1 MNSLPPTQ
9 SCPPSAHLV
18 RHPASALDCSG
29 PWLFWPREIPARLRR
44 ALADRG
50 QMTPVLIDDSGA
62 RPVLVAGAAR
72 VACLAELGQEV
83 WCLDLGMLS
92 DVDKGLAYL
101 HSNLDLEVTEARLV
115 AAVRYFAE
123 HDGVGMGRVF
133 EALGIAP
140 RSKQARLA
148 LAWLGLPRYWDEA
161 LVRGALPLACAEVLA
176 AFSADDR
183 RAVEPLFSQ
192 LCWSRG
198 NALNV
203 LTWTREVCLRDGLSA
218 REAMAAMDADETL
231 RADLSPKD
239 AMARLTQAARRLRYP
254 ELTRMERDFE
264 ADVAAMAVGTAWRIA
279 QPDQFESG
287 NVELCVRVS
296 SRNGLQRAVR
306 DLNDLAS
313 PSRTGWDALWDG
325 ESR

>member
-1 MNSLPPTQ
+1 MNSVPSPL
-9 SCPPSAHLV
+9 SCSTSAHLV
-18 RHPASALDCSG
+18 RHPASAIDCSG

-50 QMTPVLIDDSGA
+50 QMTPVLIDGGGA
-62 RPVLVAGAAR
+62 RPMLVAGAAR
-72 VACLAELGQEV
+72 AACLAELGQEV
-83 WCLDLGMLS
+83 WCLDLGALS
-92 DVDKGLAYL
+92 DVDKGLAYI

-123 HDGVGMGRVF
+123 HGGGEMGRVF

-148 LAWLGLPRYWDEA
+148 LAWLDLPRPWDDA
-161 LVRGALPLACAEVLA
+161 LARGALPLACAEVLV
-176 AFSADDR
+176 AFSAAER

-198 NALNV
+198 NAVNV
-203 LTWTREVCLRDGLSA
+203 LTWIRETCLRDGLSA
-218 REAMAAMDADETL
+218 SEAMAAMGADEIL

-264 ADVAAMAVGTAWRIA
+264 AEVAAMAVGASWRIA

-287 NVELCVRVS
+287 NVELCARVS
-296 SRNGLQRAVR
+296 SRNELERAVR
-306 DLNDLAS
+306 DLKALAS
-313 PSRTGWDALWDG
+313 RAGWDAFWNGDA
-325 ESR
+325 R